1 MVNDFYYPLYSH
13 INYQPIVAVD
23 GIILPPDI
31 DLMLHLLKEEQINAA
46 LVGNKPASSQEE
58 YDKMKEDST
67 KIRKSNIC
75 FLSKEN
81 WYWLYNKLAPAILNV
96 NVNNFSKV
104 LYGIE
109 PLQYTEY
116 DSNYNGFYG
125 AHIDSELELNRG
137 LKRSL
142 SFSVQLTDED
152 TYTGGELKI
161 YHNNTTFVAPKQKGV
176 ITFFS
181 SDLLHEVTPVTSGFR
196 KSLVGWVI
204 GPRV

>member
-1 MVNDFYYPLYSH
+1 MVNDFYYPLFSH
-13 INYQPIVAVD
+13 INYQQIVAVD
-23 GIILPPDI
+23 GIILPTDV
-31 DLMLHLLKEEQINAA
+31 DLILSLLKEEQISAA
-46 LVGNKPASSQEE
+46 LVGSKSASSQEE
-58 YDKMKEDST
+58 YDKIKENST
-67 KIRKSNIC
+67 KIRKSNTC
-75 FLSKEN
+75 FLEKQN
-81 WYWLYNKLAPAILNV
+81 WYWLYDKLIPSILNV
-96 NVNNFSKV
+96 NVNNFNKV

-125 AHIDSELELNRG
+125 AHFDAELNLNNG

-142 SFSVQLTDED
+142 SFSIQLTDEEE
-152 TYTGGELKI
+152 YTGGELKI

-196 KSLVGWVI
+196 KSLVGWVL

>member
-1 MVNDFYYPLYSH
+1 MINHFYYPLYSH
-13 INYQPIVAVD
+13 IKYQSIVAVD
-23 GIILPPDI
+23 GVILSPDI
-31 DLMLHLLKEEQINAA
+31 DLLLDLLKEEEIHAA
-46 LVGNKPASSQEE
+46 MVGNATILSQQE
-58 YDKMKEDST
+58 YDTNVQDSQRT
-67 KIRKSNIC
+67 RKSNIC
-75 FLSKEN
+75 FLHDGKWE
-81 WYWLYNKLAPAILNV
+81 WLYTKLVPTILNV

-125 AHIDSELELNRG
+125 QHVDDDLELTGG

-142 SFSVQLTDED
+142 SFSVQLTDEN

-161 YHNNTTFVAPKQKGV
+161 YHNNTTFVAPKKKGV

-196 KSLVGWVI
+196 KSLVGWVL